1 METILA
7 HLDHWQREGEE
18 IAIAT
23 VVRMAGSAPRMPGAR
38 MAVTRSGKLV
48 GSVSGGCVETD
59 VLEHA
64 RLVLD
69 AGRPALV
76 HYGISD
82 EMGLRVGL
90 SCGGSID
97 VLIEPF
103 VDDESWQALRHA
115 CEAHRPAALAIALVP
130 DDLLGRKLVV
140 PGGGAAHGSIAPD
153 VDESVAAVARDMLGR
168 DGTRILTI
176 SREGESAEVFVE
188 ALPLPFRLYVVGAT
202 DTAVRLCAM
211 AKQVGF
217 YITVIDARQT
227 FATRERFPD
236 ADELL
241 LAWPQEVLKDLP
253 LDEHAYVVTLTH
265 DPKFDIPALT
275 HALRSDARYIGAMGS
290 RKTHERRKTRLREQG
305 FTDSQIARVRAP
317 IGLDIGGHTPG
328 EMALSILAEVV
339 AARYG
344 REGGPLQR
352 RPKGIHDDT
361 TP

>member
-38 MAVTRSGKLV
+38 MCMTRSGKVV

-76 HYGISD
+76 NYGIAD
-82 EMGLRVGL
+82 ELGLRVGL

-103 VDDESWQALRHA
+103 VEDEAWHALRHA
-115 CEAHRPAALAIALVP
+115 YEARRPAALAVALAP
-130 DDLLGRKLVV
+130 GDLLGRKLVV
-140 PGGGAAHGSIAPD
+140 PGAGPAVGSIAPD
-153 VDESVAAVARDMLGR
+153 LDESVAAAARDMLGR
-168 DGTRILTI
+168 DGTRVLNIP
-176 SREGESAEVFVE
+176 RDGETAEVFVQS
-188 ALPLPFRLYVVGAT
+188 LPLPFRLYVVGAT
-202 DTAVRLCAM
+202 DTAVRLCTM
-211 AKQVGF
+211 AKEVGF
-217 YITVIDARQT
+217 HITVIDARET
-227 FATRERFPD
+227 FATRDRFP
-236 ADELL
+236 AVDELL
-241 LAWPQEVLKDLP
+241 LAWPQDVLKDLP

-275 HALRSDARYIGAMGS
+275 YALRSGARYIGAMGS
-290 RKTHERRKTRLREQG
+290 RKTHERRKARLLEEG
-305 FTDSQIARVRAP
+305 FTDAEVDRIHAP
-317 IGLDIGGHTPG
+317 IGLDIGGHTPA
-328 EMALSILAEVV
+328 EMALSILAEIV

-344 REGGPLQR
+344 RQGGPLQR
-352 RPKGIHDDT
+352 RGKGIHDNEA
-361 TP
+361 P